1 MLKDIIFILVLTNT
15 AKLNSAARSR
25 HYRGSWNILMSIK
38 NSGLGKGLR
47 EKQLR
52 TLNITRGPL

>member
-15 AKLNSAARSR
+15 DKLNSAARS
-25 HYRGSWNILMSIK
+25 HYRGPWNILTSIK
-38 NSGLGKGLR
+38 NSGLRKGLR

-52 TLNITRGPL
+52 TLNITRGP